1 MSLKQPEERNSKHAE
16 YQKWLLTGDNASMV
30 RYHQRCAHMALQR
43 AQWDFTGSDT
53 MKNLYSNI
61 DKPSLPYIEEKHG
74 KLRDK
79 GIVAVMTSLDGRNS
93 LGFDEYVMNYVWKFG
108 DSNLE
113 HYNYN
118 SDLHMQW
125 KKKNGL
131 PVDWIRNSEYKE
143 GGEEE

>member
-1 MSLKQPEERNSKHAE
+1 MSNSTETERTHAD
-16 YQKWLLTGDNASMV
+16 YQEWLTTGENAYWV

-53 MKNLYSNI
+53 MENLYSNI
-61 DKPSLPYIEEKHG
+61 DRPSVPYIEEKHG

-79 GIVAVMTSLDGRNS
+79 GIVAVMTSLDIRNAY
-93 LGFDEYVMNYVWKFG
+93 GFDNYVMNYVWKFG
-108 DSNLE
+108 NSNLE

-118 SDLHMQW
+118 TDRHMEW
-125 KKKNGL
+125 KRENGL
-131 PVDWIRNSEYKE
+131 IK

>member
-1 MSLKQPEERNSKHAE
+1 MTSSTETGGQHAD
-16 YQKWLLTGDNASMV
+16 YQKWLTTGDNAKWV

-79 GIVAVMTSLDGRNS
+79 GIVAVMTSLDTRNA
-93 LGFDEYVMNYVWKFG
+93 LGFDEYVMDYVWKFG
-108 DSNLE
+108 NSNLE
-113 HYNYN
+113 HYLYG
-118 SDLHMQW
+118 DDKH
-125 KKKNGL
+125 KKWQKENGL
-131 PVDWIRNSEYKE
+131 PVDWTRHGVREKAA
-143 GGEEE
+143 GEE